1 MTGKEGHGIEMSW
14 DKTEYIN
21 RIEILDSGELFLGI
35 ESQGK
40 GRYQYV
46 YREGAGV
53 YWEPTL
59 KGFKSTELKDW
70 TPSQWFFH
78 MVDIVRIG
86 VGVSL
91 VLRESIQWKGISD
104 LDKAAILAAKQ

>member
-1 MTGKEGHGIEMSW
+1 MSW
-14 DKTEYIN
+14 DKTETEYID

-35 ESQGK
+35 EGEGK
-40 GRYQYV
+40 GMYQYV
-46 YREGAGV
+46 YREAAGV

-59 KGFKSTELKDW
+59 KGFKSTELKNW

-78 MVDIVRIG
+78 MVDIVSEG

-91 VLRESIQWKGISD
+91 VLRDSIQWKGISD
-104 LDKAAILAAKQ
+104 LDKAAILAPKH